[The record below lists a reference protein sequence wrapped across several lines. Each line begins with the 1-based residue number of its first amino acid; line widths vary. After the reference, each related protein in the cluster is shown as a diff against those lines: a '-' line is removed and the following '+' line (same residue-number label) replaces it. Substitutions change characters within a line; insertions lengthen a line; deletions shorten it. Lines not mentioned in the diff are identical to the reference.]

1 MDFYLFIIIFFF
13 FSKSL
18 LIWEK
23 NFRPI
28 GIAVT
33 NGGVR
38 GERSQP
44 NILQN
49 LSVNLSGFRFSV
61 LNSLDFM
68 QCL

>member
-49 LSVNLSGFRFSV
+49 S
-61 LNSLDFM
+61 DF
-68 QCL
+68 LY